1 MCSLNDKTA
10 KWGKS
15 MRTVRFSW
23 VLILCVLSAA
33 SSYTSEKVPSS
44 KFQLIVTD
52 ITKPGDTL
60 FPGAKAYSG
69 KLTNASIQS
78 IRLEAVQMPGGY
90 LGNGTFYPC
99 EIQFWNRTTKRWVN
113 IGSTSRRSNNSAGM
127 FFHAE
132 MKPNETLEVCRTL
145 LEKERIRGGK
155 CARFAL
161 TFHWNQKPDILSKP
175 FVIPDPE
182 KPDKPIQCP

>member
-1 MCSLNDKTA
+1 
-10 KWGKS
+10 
-15 MRTVRFSW
+15 
-23 VLILCVLSAA
+23 
-33 SSYTSEKVPSS
+33 
-44 KFQLIVTD
+44 VTD